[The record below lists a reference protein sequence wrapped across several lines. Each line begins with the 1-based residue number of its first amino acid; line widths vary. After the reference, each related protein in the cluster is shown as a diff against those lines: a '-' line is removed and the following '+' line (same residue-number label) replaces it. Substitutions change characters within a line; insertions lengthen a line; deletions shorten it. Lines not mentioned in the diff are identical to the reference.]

1 MKEFP
6 VNLYLEI
13 NRSHFV
19 FFVGKND
26 EQNNFNIVHKL
37 EVPLN
42 GITNESIS
50 DLESFLNILK
60 DNIYSIEQKFN
71 YTFKELILILDNF
84 DIKFINLSGFKKLNG
99 SQILRENITYILNT
113 LKSCVDEIESKKKIL
128 HIFNSKFNLD
138 NKKIENLPVGLFGD
152 FYSHELSFILINKN
166 DYKNLKNIFDKCN
179 LMIKKILVKSF
190 IKGSI
195 ICSKNN
201 ETFFQIKICQNSS
214 KIIYFENSSL
224 KSEETFNFGSD
235 ILIKDILKITSLKT
249 ETIKN
254 ILNKVEFKD
263 KIHEDEYINKEFF
276 INETYRKIKKK
287 LIYDIVLARIEEVS
301 NIIFFKN
308 INFEYYKKLST
319 NIFLEF
325 DDKLTSEFLKK
336 SFKETFSKNGEF
348 ITILMDD
355 LSTQSTL
362 KTVNKIVHFGW
373 KSEAIPISQSKK
385 SLIARFFETIFD

>member
-1 MKEFP
+1 MKEFSL
-6 VNLYLEI
+6 NLYLEI

-19 FFVGKND
+19 FFVGQND
-26 EQNNFNIVHKL
+26 EQNNFNIAYKL
-37 EVPLN
+37 EVPLK
-42 GITNESIS
+42 GIANESIS
-50 DLESFLNILK
+50 DLESFFNVLK
-60 DNIYSIEQKFN
+60 ENIYSIEQKFN

-84 DIKFINLSGFKKLNG
+84 DIKFINISGFKKLNG

-113 LKSCVDEIESKKKIL
+113 LKACVDEIEPKKKIL

-166 DYKNLKNIFDKCN
+166 DYKNIKNIFDKCN

-195 ICSKNN
+195 ICNKKN
-201 ETFFQIKICQNSS
+201 ETFFQIKVCQNTS

-235 ILIKDILKITSLKT
+235 ILIKDIVKITSLKT
-249 ETIKN
+249 ETVKN
-254 ILNKVEFKD
+254 ILNKVEFKG
-263 KIHEDEYINKEFF
+263 KIQEDECIDKEFF
-276 INETYRKIKKK
+276 IHETYRKIKKK
-287 LIYDIVLARIEEVS
+287 LIHDIVLARIEEVS
-301 NIIFFKN
+301 DIIYFKN
-308 INFEYYKKLST
+308 INFEHYKKLST

-325 DDKLTSEFLKK
+325 EDKLTSEFLKK
-336 SFKETFSKNGEF
+336 SFKKTFSNNGEF
-348 ITILMDD
+348 TTILMNDF
-355 LSTQSTL
+355 SSQSTL
-362 KTVNKIVHFGW
+362 KTANRIVHFGW

-385 SLIARFFETIFD
+385 SLIARFFGTIFD

>member
-1 MKEFP
+1 M
-6 VNLYLEI
+6 
-13 NRSHFV
+13 
-19 FFVGKND
+19 
-26 EQNNFNIVHKL
+26 
-37 EVPLN
+37 
-42 GITNESIS
+42 
-50 DLESFLNILK
+50 
-60 DNIYSIEQKFN
+60 
-71 YTFKELILILDNF
+71 
-84 DIKFINLSGFKKLNG
+84 KLNP
-99 SQILRENITYILNT
+99 
-113 LKSCVDEIESKKKIL
+113 KKIL

-195 ICSKNN
+195 ICSKKN

-287 LIYDIVLARIEEVS
+287 LIYDIVLARMEEVS
-301 NIIFFKN
+301 K
-308 INFEYYKKLST
+308 Y
-319 NIFLEF
+319 NIF
-325 DDKLTSEFLKK
+325 
-336 SFKETFSKNGEF
+336 
-348 ITILMDD
+348 
-355 LSTQSTL
+355 
-362 KTVNKIVHFGW
+362 
-373 KSEAIPISQSKK
+373 
-385 SLIARFFETIFD
+385 